1 MQRQVVLSK
10 TAEIK
15 LDNLLTHLKTNW
27 SENVKLR
34 FISKLEH
41 RLNIVRQK
49 PEAFPKSEIKKGL
62 FKCVITRQ
70 TTMYYT
76 FDENVIYIL
85 TFFDNRQD
93 PSILKEEVI

>member
-15 LDNLLTHLKTNW
+15 LDKLFIYLETNS

-49 PEAFPKSEIKKGL
+49 PEAFPNSEIKKGL
-62 FKCVITRQ
+62 YKCVITRQ
-70 TTMYYT
+70 TTLYYT
-76 FDENVIYIL
+76 FDENVIYII
-85 TFFDNRQD
+85 TIFDNRQD
-93 PSILKEEVI
+93 PSKLKEEVE

>member
-15 LDNLLTHLKTNW
+15 LDKLLTYLETNW

-49 PEAFPKSEIKKGL
+49 PEAFPKSEIKMGL
-62 FKCVITRQ
+62 CKCVITRQ

-76 FDENVIYIL
+76 FDENVVYLL
-85 TFFDNRQD
+85 TIFDNRQD
-93 PSILKEEVI
+93 PDKLKEELK